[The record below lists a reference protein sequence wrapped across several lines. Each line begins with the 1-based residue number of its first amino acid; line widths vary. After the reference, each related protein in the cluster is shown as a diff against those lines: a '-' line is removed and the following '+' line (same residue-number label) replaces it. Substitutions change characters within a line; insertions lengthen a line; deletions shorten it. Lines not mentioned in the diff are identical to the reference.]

1 VSDRTLSYVLI
12 AIPALSLVC
21 ALGALIVAGSSP
33 ASFVLMVAHWPIGLA
48 SALALLGRVA
58 VVAGSTRQL
67 RTPWL
72 RVVRWTALTLLA
84 RPVASALWWFPLGF
98 VLYHFVPTPGRSGEG
113 MPGVVVLFAIVVGA
127 WTAAATAVLLAHRQN
142 PGRTR

>member
-1 VSDRTLSYVLI
+1 V
-12 AIPALSLVC
+12 
-21 ALGALIVAGSSP
+21 
-33 ASFVLMVAHWPIGLA
+33 PIGLA

-58 VVAGSTRQL
+58 VLAGSTRQL

-84 RPVASALWWFPLGF
+84 WPVASALWWVPLSF
-98 VLYHFVPTPGRSGEG
+98 VLYSFVPTPGRRGGEG

-127 WTAAATAVLLAHRQN
+127 WTAAATAVLLAHWQN
-142 PGRTR
+142 AGPTR